1 MVKYLPFFKHH
12 KIYSALLFIS
22 IAFALV
28 SLALT
33 AINYGRLSD
42 SIIIKF
48 DTLREISVFGER
60 SGLWGIWLLGLCMM
74 GMNGVLMYEF
84 WNRERFL
91 SYIFAFANSF
101 LSLLVFLII
110 VVLLSNN

>member
-1 MVKYLPFFKHH
+1 
-12 KIYSALLFIS
+12 SALIFLG
-22 IAFALV
+22 IAFSVV
-28 SLALT
+28 SLVLT
-33 AINYGRLSD
+33 ATNYGRLAE
-42 SIIIKF
+42 SIVIKF
-48 DTLREISVFGER
+48 DTLQEVSVFGEK
-60 SGLWGIWLLGLCMM
+60 SGLWGIWLLGLTMM